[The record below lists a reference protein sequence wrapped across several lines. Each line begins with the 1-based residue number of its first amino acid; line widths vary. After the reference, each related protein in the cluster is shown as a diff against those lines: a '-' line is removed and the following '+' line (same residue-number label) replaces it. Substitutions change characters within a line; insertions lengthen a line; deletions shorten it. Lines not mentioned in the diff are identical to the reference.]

1 MLIIDIRAEKGINL
15 LRCISSSNSK
25 KAMLNKITIF
35 IESLIWKVLK
45 NFISIRE
52 IRYPI
57 IIPVRIAKGT
67 CKRAVAEKFP
77 PFSKFKKDVKSTI
90 TKTSSTEAPAI
101 TS

>member
-1 MLIIDIRAEKGINL
+1 M
-15 LRCISSSNSK
+15 
-25 KAMLNKITIF
+25 
-35 IESLIWKVLK
+35 
-45 NFISIRE
+45 
-52 IRYPI
+52 
-57 IIPVRIAKGT
+57 IIPVKIAKGT